1 MKVILFL
8 MINSI
13 SVGSDV
19 VHNDEFQRQFNDL
32 EAGVLASDRLKKILT
47 ANDNMQLRDTDIHA
61 YCEISKDNLSEQE
74 YRQAQLKLRRLE
86 KLYSTAKW

>member
-13 SVGSDV
+13 SVGTDAIHTDV
-19 VHNDEFQRQFNDL
+19 FQRQFDDL
-32 EAGVLASDRLKKILT
+32 EACVQASDRMKKILT
-47 ANDNMQLRDTDIHA
+47 ANDNLQFRDTEVHA
-61 YCEISKDNLSEQE
+61 HCEVSKGKLSEQE
-74 YRQAQLKLRRLE
+74 YRQAQHKLRRLE